1 MIQARAGVVCPS
13 LSCDL
18 SPPDYVFFNVF
29 KIADFTRGSSGFPG
43 DSGVRLAV
51 KAWQ

>member
-1 MIQARAGVVCPS
+1 MLSVHPCPVTCCH
-13 LSCDL
+13 LL
-18 SPPDYVFFNVF
+18 TMGFFNIF